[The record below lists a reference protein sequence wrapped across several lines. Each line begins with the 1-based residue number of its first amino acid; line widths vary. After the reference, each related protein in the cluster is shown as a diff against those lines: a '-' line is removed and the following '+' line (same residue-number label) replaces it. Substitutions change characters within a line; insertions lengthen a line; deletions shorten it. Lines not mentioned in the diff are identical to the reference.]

1 MVARQRIRTRAL
13 LAFGVVLLTLS
24 LTPVVGA
31 QEPHKVALVLDF
43 GDGRFTTRCIEFSA
57 DEISGEEVLNRSG
70 MTVVFEHVPQLGSA
84 VCKIEDVGCDFP
96 AETCFCQCEGVPC
109 YYWSYWYVENGQWVY
124 SGKGTG
130 NRVARDGDMEG
141 WVWGDGNTP
150 PTWLP
155 FLQVCVPPTE
165 TPTPSLTP
173 TETPIPTD
181 TPTPTRTFTPA
192 PPTATPTRTKTP
204 TRTPT
209 RTWTPRPTNTPRPT
223 QTAGQPYIPT
233 PTSGSAYPA
242 PPTNTPVRP
251 PTSTSTPTPRA
262 TSTLAV
268 TPTATREATPTETPV
283 PPEIVARGP
292 EYPAPPAEES
302 EPTKTASPTDGV
314 QVFSEALTNEQP
326 TPEPS
331 PTVAATAVAEVPERA
346 AVTESDAGA
355 GRKPPATR
363 IPRPKPSVLPAQ
375 VVADAATGTADSH
388 GNYLAFGLSV
398 VALLASLVIVL
409 LRRRRQS

>member
-173 TETPIPTD
+173 TETSIPTD

-192 PPTATPTRTKTP
+192 PPTATPTRTRTP

-209 RTWTPRPTNTPRPT
+209 RTRTPRPTSTPRPT
-223 QTAGQPYIPT
+223 QTTGQPYIPT

-242 PPTNTPVRP
+242 PPTATPVRP
-251 PTSTSTPTPRA
+251 PTSTSTA
-262 TSTLAV
+262 TVAA
-268 TPTATREATPTETPV
+268 TPTVTSEATPTETPA
-283 PPEIVARGP
+283 PPEPKARGR
-292 EYPAPPAEES
+292 EYPAPPAEEVK
-302 EPTKTASPTDGV
+302 PVQTASPTGV
-314 QVFSEALTNEQP
+314 VEVFSEALTNVQP
-326 TPEPS
+326 TQKSPS
-331 PTVAATAVAEVPERA
+331 VVPSTAVVAVPESA
-346 AVTESDAGA
+346 AVTESDEGA
-355 GRKPPATR
+355 GRKAPPTR
-363 IPRPKPSVLPAQ
+363 IPRPKPSVLPARE
-375 VVADAATGTADSH
+375 AAHATSGAADSRW
-388 GNYLAFGLSV
+388 NYLAFGLSV
-398 VALLASLVIVL
+398 VALLASLVVVL
-409 LRRRRQS
+409 LRRRPQS